1 VSVRFNATHPEAEN
15 KVVSRFKAFMEP
27 IKTKVRPVVA
37 KWLNNN
43 AMWLVIGGTLFLV
56 GMGMLMGTSASM
68 DIAASRY
75 NDAFFFLKRQLIYLF
90 LSCFCCAAV
99 LKIPIIKWRVAYP
112 WLLLL
117 STVGLIF
124 VLVPGI
130 GKSVN
135 GSARW
140 IGFGPFNI
148 QVSEFS
154 KWFLVLFVADYI
166 VRRKSEI
173 QTNVM
178 AFIKPMLIVGVTVL
192 LLLAEPDFGASAV
205 IVGTTLMMLFVA
217 GSSLLPFITLLAL
230 LLISAG
236 MLVMFQE
243 YRWERIIAYTDPWMH
258 QFNSGYQLT
267 QSLIA
272 FGQGGLT
279 GRGLGE
285 SVQKLFYLPEA
296 HTDFVFAV
304 LAEELGLVM
313 CLTVCLVYSL
323 LTFGIF
329 CIAYRALKRSA
340 LFESYA
346 VFGVGLLV
354 SIQAILNMGV
364 NTGLLPTKGLTLPL
378 MSYGGSSILVTLSML
393 AFVLRV
399 EYENRRPTRFLGWS
413 GF

>member
-1 VSVRFNATHPEAEN
+1 MSVRFESPPLEEHKFFGKIKTYWNTFAN
-15 KVVSRFKAFMEP
+15 KVF
-27 IKTKVRPVVA
+27 PVIEA
-37 KWLNNN
+37 WLNQN

-56 GMGMLMGTSASM
+56 GMGMLMGTSASL

-75 NDAFFFLKRQLIYLF
+75 DDPFFFLKRQIIYLC
-90 LSCFCCAAV
+90 LSCICCAAV
-99 LKIPIIKWRVAYP
+99 MKIPIVKWRVAYP

-166 VRRKSEI
+166 IRRKSEI

-178 AFIKPMLIVGVTVL
+178 AFIKPMLIVGITVL

-217 GSSLLPFITLLAL
+217 GSSLLPFIALLAL
-230 LLISAG
+230 LLVGAG

-243 YRWERIIAYTDPWMH
+243 YRWERIIAYTDPWAQ
-258 QFNSGYQLT
+258 QFKSGYQLT

-272 FGQGGLT
+272 FGQGGVT

-313 CLTVCLVYSL
+313 CLIVVFVYFI

-329 CIAYRALKRSA
+329 CIARRALQRSA
-340 LFESYA
+340 LFEAYA

-354 SIQAILNMGV
+354 AIQALLNMGV

-393 AFVLRV
+393 AFVVRV

-413 GF
+413 GI

>member
-1 VSVRFNATHPEAEN
+1 MSIRYKPSQQLHEIGFFGKLLWLRHQWVA
-15 KVVSRFKAFMEP
+15 KVVKPSD
-27 IKTKVRPVVA
+27 V
-37 KWLNNN
+37 WLQAN
-43 AMWLVIGGTLFLV
+43 ASWLVVTAALFLV
-56 GMGMLMGTSASM
+56 GMGLLMGTSASM

-75 NDAFFFLKRQLIYLF
+75 NDPFFFLKRQLIYLTV
-90 LSCFCCAAV
+90 SSVCCAAI
-99 LKIPIIKWRVAYP
+99 LKIPIVKWRVAYP

-140 IGFGPFNI
+140 IGFGPFNL

-166 VRRKSEI
+166 VRRKREI
-173 QTNVM
+173 GSNVM
-178 AFIKPMLIVGVTVL
+178 AFIKPMIVVGMTVL

-205 IVGTTLMMLFVA
+205 ILGTTLMMLFVA
-217 GSSLLPFITLLAL
+217 GSSLRPFLAL
-230 LLISAG
+230 IGILVVSAG
-236 MLVMFQE
+236 LLVVFQE
-243 YRWERIIAYTDPWMH
+243 YRWERIIAYTDPWAQ
-258 QFNSGYQLT
+258 QFKSGYQLT

-272 FGQGGLT
+272 FGQGGFT

-313 CLTVCLVYSL
+313 CLLVVLVYTVL
-323 LTFGIF
+323 VFGIF
-329 CIAYRALKRSA
+329 YIARRALQRSE
-340 LFESYA
+340 LFEAYS

-354 SIQAILNMGV
+354 AIQAILNMGV

-393 AFVLRV
+393 AYVLRV
-399 EYENRRPTRFLGWS
+399 EYENRRPTRYLGWR
-413 GF
+413 GV

>member
-1 VSVRFNATHPEAEN
+1 MSIRFRPSQAIDQPGLAGRYLRVLQQCRVQLKPVFEWLQKNVTWVIAT
-15 KVVSRFKAFMEP
+15 SC
-27 IKTKVRPVVA
+27 
-37 KWLNNN
+37 
-43 AMWLVIGGTLFLV
+43 LFLV
-56 GMGMLMGTSASM
+56 GMGLLMGTSASM

-75 NDAFFFLKRQLIYLF
+75 NDPFFFLKRQLIYLAV
-90 LSCFCCAAV
+90 SSVCCAIIF
-99 LKIPIIKWRVAYP
+99 KIPIVKWRAAYP

-117 STVGLIF
+117 TTVGLVL

-140 IGFGPFNI
+140 IGFGPFNL

-173 QTNVM
+173 RSNIM
-178 AFIKPMLIVGVTVL
+178 AFVKPMLVVGVTVL

-205 IVGTTLMMLFVA
+205 LLCTALMMLFVA
-217 GSSLLPFITLLAL
+217 GSSIRPFLVLLAFL
-230 LLISAG
+230 VLSAG
-236 MLVMFQE
+236 LLVVFQE
-243 YRWERIIAYTDPWMH
+243 YRWERIIAYTDPWAQ
-258 QFNSGYQLT
+258 QFKSGYQLT

-272 FGQGGLT
+272 FGQGGFT

-304 LAEELGLVM
+304 LAEELGLMM
-313 CLTVCLVYSL
+313 CLLVVLVYSTL
-323 LTFGIF
+323 VFGIF
-329 CIAYRALKRSA
+329 FVAKRALERSE
-340 LFESYA
+340 LFEAYS
-346 VFGVGLLV
+346 VFGIGLLV
-354 SIQAILNMGV
+354 AIQAILNMGV

-393 AFVLRV
+393 AYVVRV
-399 EYENRRPTRFLGWS
+399 EYENLRPTQYLGWS
-413 GF
+413 RV

>member
-1 VSVRFNATHPEAEN
+1 MSIRFRPSQAIDQPGLKGLYWRFVKKTSAFTSPANEWLQKNVTWVIAT
-15 KVVSRFKAFMEP
+15 SCF
-27 IKTKVRPVVA
+27 
-37 KWLNNN
+37 
-43 AMWLVIGGTLFLV
+43 FLV
-56 GMGMLMGTSASM
+56 GMGLLMGASASM

-75 NDAFFFLKRQLIYLF
+75 GDPFFFLKRQLIYLA
-90 LSCFCCAAV
+90 LSFVCCTIIF
-99 LKIPIIKWRVAYP
+99 KIPIVKWRAAYP

-135 GSARW
+135 GSSRW
-140 IGFGPFNI
+140 IGFGPFNL

-173 QTNVM
+173 RSNVI
-178 AFIKPMLIVGVTVL
+178 AFVKPMIVVGVTVL
-192 LLLAEPDFGASAV
+192 LLLAQPDFGASAV
-205 IVGTTLMMLFVA
+205 VLCTALMMLFVA
-217 GSSLLPFITLLAL
+217 GSSLKPFLAL
-230 LLISAG
+230 LACLVVSAG
-236 MLVMFQE
+236 LLVFFQE
-243 YRWERIIAYTDPWMH
+243 YRWERIIAYTDPWAQ

-272 FGQGGLT
+272 FGQGGFT

-304 LAEELGLVM
+304 LAEELGVMM
-313 CLTVCLVYSL
+313 CLLVVMVYAVLVAGVFYVAKRALDRSELFEAYSV
-323 LTFGIF
+323 FGI
-329 CIAYRALKRSA
+329 
-340 LFESYA
+340 
-346 VFGVGLLV
+346 GLLV
-354 SIQAILNMGV
+354 AIQAILNMGV

-393 AFVLRV
+393 AYVVRV
-399 EYENRRPTRFLGWS
+399 EYENLRPTQYLGWS
-413 GF
+413 RV